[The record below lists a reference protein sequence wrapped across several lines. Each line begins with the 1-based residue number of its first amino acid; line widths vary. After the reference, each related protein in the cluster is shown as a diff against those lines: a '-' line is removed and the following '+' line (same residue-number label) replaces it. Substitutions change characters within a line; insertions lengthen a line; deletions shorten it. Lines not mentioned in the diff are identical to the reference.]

1 MSSTSPRLSPEA
13 SNICDSPKAPNIK
26 KVKLDQCDSAEKPQ
40 KDIPRTNVPSTAFL
54 SKPML
59 TQKSCDVP
67 ASAFKVSSTCTSP
80 SNIESFDMDSEGQ
93 SCQTQN
99 KDYPMESEP
108 QETQNKDQEGQ
119 DSEIKTQ
126 ENTALASLTDC
137 LKAEEGEE
145 GSGDEAVVDA
155 TTLATDIDTQDFDMH
170 IMPCS
175 SDDDVDAMD
184 SQEEGDTQQT
194 QTEESSSCDAWE
206 QLPFNASEVD
216 QSDEIDGNKY
226 SAEEKTTK
234 VNQAAAKDSEGEQ
247 VRKKK
252 HGKKKN
258 KKQVDKESK
267 PKKPPPN
274 AFVAVRI
281 PSPDISAK
289 FEEVQ
294 RALQEKDER
303 LKQVF
308 VPAARNHITLM
319 VTRLNNLEDVEKY
332 IDLSKH

>member
-126 ENTALASLTDC
+126 ENIALASLPDC

-145 GSGDEAVVDA
+145 GSGGEAVVGA
-155 TTLATDIDTQDFDMH
+155 TTLATDFYAQDFDVH
-170 IMPCS
+170 PCS
-175 SDDDVDAMD
+175 SGDDITMD
-184 SQEEGDTQQT
+184 SQEGDTQQT
-194 QTEESSSCDAWE
+194 QTEDSISCEIWE
-206 QLPFNASEVD
+206 QLPFFASEVV
-216 QSDEIDGNKY
+216 QSDEVDGNNY

-247 VRKKK
+247 VCKKK
-252 HGKKKN
+252 RN
-258 KKQVDKESK
+258 KS
-267 PKKPPPN
+267 
-274 AFVAVRI
+274 
-281 PSPDISAK
+281 
-289 FEEVQ
+289 
-294 RALQEKDER
+294 R
-303 LKQVF
+303 LI
-308 VPAARNHITLM
+308 R
-319 VTRLNNLEDVEKY
+319 RLHQKSLFQMP
-332 IDLSKH
+332 L